1 MVFFFS
7 QFHVVSS
14 LTGVDESPALSP
26 TMLMCQV
33 WVYGLHCPW
42 PKMKDGPVASQ
53 SVRHVDGDSVTVSFF
68 FFNKASYLISHIVE
82 RDFPHM
88 PQCDEFIVHQQ

>member
-1 MVFFFS
+1 M
-7 QFHVVSS
+7 VSS
-14 LTGVDESPALSP
+14 PTGVDESPALSP
-26 TMLMCQV
+26 MLVCQV

-53 SVRHVDGDSVTVSFF
+53 SVRRVDRDSVTVSIFFF

-82 RDFPHM
+82 RHFPHM